1 MADFGAIFRATDG
14 TLLVSADTPTYE
26 LVQQLNPS
34 SRSGNVSIY
43 VSSSVG
49 YPLVFVR
56 CGAGYSAS
64 VLAIEGGPSS
74 WVITVLCNV
83 SCPAYIFAKLSS
95 VSTSGVGLV
104 VFDADGNPVFDTSK
118 LILNARVVSLLD
130 ENVTFQSVSGT
141 NMVAYT
147 GGPVK
152 PSRSVSESW
161 VLVDYY
167 AFTTTEYV
175 CQQELQYVCNTTY
188 QYQCSPDGFGG
199 QSCSYVPVQSCSY
212 QYVTVCRWVTINN
225 TASIYA
231 KVRRTDWSIERATAR
246 INANDV
252 ISFQWLLHRSGFYNE
267 VIEYMTYSYSYAL
280 NALNLPPNYFPPPAF
295 FANTETYSGILTK
308 NNRYPYTTDRANTGS
323 LTCITGVSSDYD

>member
-104 VFDADGNPVFDTSK
+104 VFDFH
-118 LILNARVVSLLD
+118 L
-130 ENVTFQSVSGT
+130 
-141 NMVAYT
+141 
-147 GGPVK
+147 
-152 PSRSVSESW
+152 PSRTLMRCSSLATKASKTLMRSKSISW
-161 VLVDYY
+161 KVKSGLRYG
-167 AFTTTEYV
+167 ALTPIGFLFTLTPI
-175 CQQELQYVCNTTY
+175 LKI
-188 QYQCSPDGFGG
+188 
-199 QSCSYVPVQSCSY
+199 
-212 QYVTVCRWVTINN
+212 INF
-225 TASIYA
+225 S
-231 KVRRTDWSIERATAR
+231 
-246 INANDV
+246 
-252 ISFQWLLHRSGFYNE
+252 
-267 VIEYMTYSYSYAL
+267 
-280 NALNLPPNYFPPPAF
+280 
-295 FANTETYSGILTK
+295 
-308 NNRYPYTTDRANTGS
+308 S
-323 LTCITGVSSDYD
+323 LSQMRHN